1 MDPSESQ
8 DKATTKISRLRKPTV
23 STAAKPAS
31 TALASA
37 APTSTALGAATCL
50 DGGLSEQNDAQ
61 TNSTNTAIPSA
72 PKRSKMEAA
81 KPTTSQLNKMNQAEN
96 TTNKRKPLYE
106 KAGEYPAKR
115 VLGTTG
121 VSGFQHGG
129 QTLAEACR
137 TTQSFQQN
145 STRNGAKQVI
155 QPSKSVTSF
164 SKSLG
169 PAAKTGP
176 NVGGM
181 RSASNSTIGRFGQA
195 AKPGSNVPRPRTAH
209 GHRELDGD
217 GAQASQ
223 SVAEID
229 ERFSSQFS
237 QLREMQQTLQE
248 QLESGKEAQ
257 VEAKK
262 RVLELEARCDEL
274 SKRCDV
280 LAAERDS
287 SREECQQVRMDMDK
301 LKWEH
306 KCEIDDGQRNQRN
319 ELEQLTRQHLNAME
333 KMRSE
338 MALQHQDETLKHEKQ
353 LAGLVAKHER
363 ELDKERQEN
372 DMKIGNM
379 KTEYRSDQET
389 RGLALQTKEGE
400 LIEAR
405 GQIERLRT
413 ELQCKNEEL
422 AEAKL
427 QNEQL
432 GRKLDVQVATLNS
445 QVAFLESDS
454 KSQSESFRSMEE
466 RLRQAVATADAS
478 RQQLIKEETERRVL
492 FNKYQE
498 LKGNIRVMCRVR
510 PVLGTS
516 EGPEAKI
523 TYPDDK
529 TSSEIMVAGPE
540 EKSSLGN
547 ISRKNYGFEFDRVFT
562 PTTENDEVFGEISL
576 LVQSALDGYNVC
588 IFCYGQTGSG
598 KTFTMSSD
606 DGVIPRATHMIYT
619 AMTKLREK
627 SWQYNM
633 EGSFVE
639 VYNEEINDLLA
650 PVDLPAD
657 GKPKKIEIRHDEAR
671 RTTALLNCRS
681 VPLDSVE
688 NVESI
693 IREAQSNRSVAATK
707 ANERSSRSH
716 SVYILKLV
724 GDNLATGERCEGTL
738 NLVDLAG
745 SERLKQS
752 QAEGERR
759 KETQNINKS
768 LTCLGDVIEALG
780 KRSGHVPYRNS
791 KLTHLLQ
798 YSLGG
803 NSKTLMFVMVS
814 PLEAHLKETI
824 TSLRFA
830 TKVHNT
836 HIGTAKAAKKTIVKV
851 E

>member
-1 MDPSESQ
+1 M
-8 DKATTKISRLRKPTV
+8 
-23 STAAKPAS
+23 
-31 TALASA
+31 
-37 APTSTALGAATCL
+37 
-50 DGGLSEQNDAQ
+50 
-61 TNSTNTAIPSA
+61 A
-72 PKRSKMEAA
+72 PKEF
-81 KPTTSQLNKMNQAEN
+81 LNKNSNLKGHAVVEADQRFSIEVAKFEQLHKDIKNMV
-96 TTNKRKPLYE
+96 KS
-106 KAGEYPAKR
+106 GEDDARKR
-115 VLGTTG
+115 VT
-121 VSGFQHGG
+121 
-129 QTLAEACR
+129 
-137 TTQSFQQN
+137 
-145 STRNGAKQVI
+145 
-155 QPSKSVTSF
+155 
-164 SKSLG
+164 
-169 PAAKTGP
+169 
-176 NVGGM
+176 
-181 RSASNSTIGRFGQA
+181 
-195 AKPGSNVPRPRTAH
+195 
-209 GHRELDGD
+209 
-217 GAQASQ
+217 
-223 SVAEID
+223 
-229 ERFSSQFS
+229 
-237 QLREMQQTLQE
+237 
-248 QLESGKEAQ
+248 
-257 VEAKK
+257 
-262 RVLELEARCDEL
+262 ELEARGDEL
-274 SKRCDV
+274 QKRCEQ
-280 LAAERDS
+280 LAVDRDS
-287 SREECQQVRMDMDK
+287 LREECQQLRLEINTLKCEHKSEITDLQRHEREEIDK
-301 LKWEH
+301 LT
-306 KCEIDDGQRNQRN
+306 Q
-319 ELEQLTRQHLNAME
+319 QHSQAME
-333 KMRSE
+333 KLRSE
-338 MALQHQDETLKHEKQ
+338 MALQHQNEIQKHENK
-353 LAGLVAKHER
+353 LADLVAKYER
-363 ELDKERQEN
+363 ELETERQ
-372 DMKIGNM
+372 DSDKKIGDI
-379 KTEYRSDQET
+379 KTEYHSNKET
-389 RGLALQTKEGE
+389 QGLVLQTKEDE
-400 LIEAR
+400 LMEAR
-405 GQIERLRT
+405 KQIERLRT
-413 ELQCKNEEL
+413 ALQSKNEEL
-422 AEAKL
+422 GEAKL
-427 QNEQL
+427 QKEQL
-432 GRKLDVQVATLNS
+432 ERKLDVQVATLNS

-466 RLRQAVATADAS
+466 RLRQAVATADTA

-510 PVLGTS
+510 PVLGPS

-523 TYPDDK
+523 TFPDDK
-529 TSSEIMVAGPE
+529 TSSEIVVAGPE

-547 ISRKNYGFEFDRVFT
+547 ISRKNHGFEFDRVFT
-562 PTTENDEVFGEISL
+562 PATDNDEVFGEISL

-650 PVDLPAD
+650 PIECPGD

-671 RTTALLNCRS
+671 RTTRLANCRS
-681 VPLDSVE
+681 VPLDSVA

-752 QAEGERR
+752 QAEGERKR
-759 KETQNINKS
+759 ETQNINKS

-836 HIGTAKAAKKTIVKV
+836 HIGTAKATKKTIVKG